1 VLLKRPE
8 MMNERL
14 KIIAEDAGIEGQ
26 FTTYNIR
33 HSWATI
39 AKYLG
44 ISTELISEALGHSS
58 LKTTKIY
65 LKGFD
70 NQVLDK
76 VNALVVGLIVYFF
89 PKGGQFNSNNADAYG
104 SSETERL
111 Y

>member
-1 VLLKRPE
+1 

-89 PKGGQFNSNNADAYG
+89 PKGGKFNSNNADAYG